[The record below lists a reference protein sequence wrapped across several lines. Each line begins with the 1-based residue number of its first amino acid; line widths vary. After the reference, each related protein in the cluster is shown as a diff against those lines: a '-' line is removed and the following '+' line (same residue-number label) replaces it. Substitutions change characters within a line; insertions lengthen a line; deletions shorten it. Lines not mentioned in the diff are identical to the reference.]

1 MRKIPLH
8 ASFEKSLALFS
19 IKQFNDISTGIKMKQ
34 QQNRDGQ
41 QQQKKKFQLPI
52 SDHRTAAML
61 FFIGLSE
68 MSGS

>member
-1 MRKIPLH
+1 MRPLRR
-8 ASFEKSLALFS
+8 ALPCFA
-19 IKQFNDISTGIKMKQ
+19 IKKKNNDISTGIKIKQ
-34 QQNRDGQ
+34 QQNRYGQ

-52 SDHRTAAML
+52 SDHRTATML

>member
-1 MRKIPLH
+1 MRKIPSVCPLRR
-8 ASFEKSLALFS
+8 AVPCFAGE
-19 IKQFNDISTGIKMKQ
+19 IFNDISTGVKMKQ
-34 QQNRDGQ
+34 QHNRDGQ
-41 QQQKKKFQLPI
+41 QQQKKFQLPI